1 MKDTSHKGGRGGKEA
16 DLGKKSGRR
25 GQSFLATVVFPE
37 HTLAGEGFVVCVTL
51 IPVRYSGILFFFF

>member
-16 DLGKKSGRR
+16 DLGKKSGRG

-37 HTLAGEGFVVCVTL
+37 DTLAG
-51 IPVRYSGILFFFF
+51 